1 MSIANLGQ
9 SAPGLGN
16 LDTTVLPALTAV
28 MKQKHHQLVIKSL
41 VGAVI
46 ALGAGVMGAAP
57 AGADKTPVSTEPKPF
72 GTLSC
77 DCQETATPGSPARRR
92 EVARGVQQGLST
104 SLTGPPRPADPRQPR
119 S

>member
-9 SAPGLGN
+9 SAPGLAN
-16 LDTTVLPALTAV
+16 LDTTVLPAMIAV

-46 ALGAGVMGAAP
+46 AFGAGVMGAAP

-77 DCQETATPGSPARRR
+77 DCQETAAPGSPARRR
-92 EVARGVQQGLST
+92 EVEHGVQQGLST
-104 SLTGPPRPADPRQPR
+104 SLAGPPRPADPRQPR